1 VSLSSPFIRRPVATS
16 LLAAAVLL
24 AGILAY
30 TRLPVAPLPR
40 VDFPTIQ
47 VSASLPGASPETMA
61 SSVATPLE
69 RRFGRIAGLT
79 EMTSMSTLGGTS
91 ITLQFDLDRNVDAA
105 ARDVQGAIAAAG
117 GELPPDLPLKPSYRK
132 VNPADAPILIIGLES
147 DTLPLSEVFDAANA
161 VLAQKISQVRGV
173 GQVFVGGGQQPAV
186 RVETNPQAL
195 AGMNVNMADV
205 RKAIGATTVDE
216 AKGTVGGSAQ
226 SATIGANDQLL
237 EARGYRPLVIAQ
249 GAGGTARLGD
259 VAHVFDDVENNRV
272 FGWADGRRGVI
283 LIVRKQPD
291 ANIIETNDRVLKL
304 LPQLATSI
312 SPAIRMTVNSDRTQT
327 IRASVQDVMRTLAIS
342 MGLVVLVVFA
352 FLRSPRATLVP
363 TVAMPLSIVGTFG
376 VMWLLG
382 YSIDNL
388 SLMALTISTGFVVD
402 DAIVVTENIA
412 RAIEN
417 GDTPFHAAL
426 KGAEQIGFTI
436 ISITVS
442 LLAVFV
448 PILLMGGIVGRLFR
462 EFAVTLSV
470 AVAMSALVSLT
481 LTPMMCSRM
490 LRHESPSAHGPVYQA
505 SERFFAAALAHYE
518 RGLRWALRHQTTMLI
533 VTLLTVAVNVALFV
547 FVPKGLFPQQDTGLL
562 MATTEASQD
571 VSSAEMLRLQTQ
583 VNRVFDEQPDIAHY
597 VSFMGSGGFG
607 TQNVG
612 SGFITLR
619 DKPPRTMSADD
630 VLARLRGQLAKI
642 PGISTYLQSRQ
653 EVNVGGRM
661 SRTQYQYT
669 VQDANLD
676 ELREWGPRVVD
687 AMRKLPQLKDVVSDQ
702 QSAALQLDVDIDR
715 DTASRLGVTA
725 QAVDEAL
732 YDVYGQRFVATTYT
746 QHNEYHVV
754 LEAAEAYRA
763 NPDSLDGVYVKS
775 ASGASVPLRAL
786 AKVKTSVAALA
797 VNHHGQFPAVT
808 ISFNLAPNAS
818 LGQAIDSI
826 EQSELAIHLPPSVHA
841 DFQGTAQAFTSS
853 LRNEPLLVA
862 AALLAVYIVLGV
874 LYESYV
880 HPVTILSTLPSAG
893 IGALVALLMFG
904 VDLSVIAIIGLLL
917 LIGIVKKNAILLIDF
932 AIDAE
937 RREGAAPEEAIL
949 RACSLRFRPIVMTTF
964 AALFGALPLA
974 FGHGLGSEL
983 RRPLGIT
990 IVGGLLAS
998 QLLTLY
1004 TTPVVYLALERLRRR
1019 GGGASAGDPKGNRSW
1034 PEDTSYASVTR

>member
-1 VSLSSPFIRRPVATS
+1 
-16 LLAAAVLL
+16 
-24 AGILAY
+24 
-30 TRLPVAPLPR
+30 
-40 VDFPTIQ
+40 
-47 VSASLPGASPETMA
+47 MA

-91 ITLQFDLDRNVDAA
+91 LTLQFDLDRNVDSA

-117 GELPPDLPLKPSYRK
+117 GELPPDLPLKPTYRK
-132 VNPADAPILIIGLES
+132 VNPSDAPILIIALTS
-147 DTLPLSEVFDAANA
+147 DTIPLSQIFDAANA
-161 VLAQKISQVRGV
+161 ILAQKISQVPGV

-186 RVETNPQAL
+186 RVQVDPQAL

-216 AKGTVGGSAQ
+216 AKGTLANGVQ
-226 SATIGANDQLL
+226 SSSIGANDQVLD
-237 EARGYRPLVIAQ
+237 ARGYQPIIVAQNGIA
-249 GAGGTARLGD
+249 TARLQD
-259 VAHVFDDVENNRV
+259 VAKVFDDVENNRV
-272 FGWADGRRGVI
+272 AGWADGKRAVL

-291 ANIIETNDRVLKL
+291 ANILETNRRVLSL

-312 SPAIRMTVNSDRTQT
+312 SPAIKIEVSSDRTQT
-327 IRASVQDVMRTLAIS
+327 IRASVDDVEKTLAIS
-342 MGLVVLVVFA
+342 VALVVLVVFA
-352 FLRSPRATLVP
+352 FLRSARATLVP
-363 TVAMPLSIVGTFG
+363 TVAMPLSIAGTFG
-376 VMWLLG
+376 AMWLLG

-402 DAIVVTENIA
+402 DAIVVTENITRSLERGEQPLA
-412 RAIEN
+412 
-417 GDTPFHAAL
+417 AAL

-436 ISITVS
+436 VSITVS

-462 EFAVTLSV
+462 EFAVTLSA

-481 LTPMMCSRM
+481 LTPMMCARL
-490 LRHESPSAHGPVYQA
+490 LRPHGEVLHGRLYRA
-505 SERFFAAALAHYE
+505 SEWAFDATLAFYQ
-518 RGLRWALRHQTTMLI
+518 RGLRWALHHRTTMLL
-533 VTLLTVAVNVALFV
+533 VTLLTVAVNVVLFV
-547 FVPKGLFPQQDTGLL
+547 TTPKGLFPQQDTGLL

-571 VSSAEMLRLQTQ
+571 VSSAEMFRLQTQ
-583 VNRVFDEQPDIAHY
+583 VNRVFSEDPDIEHY

-607 TQNVG
+607 TTNVG
-612 SGFITLR
+612 SGFLTLR
-619 DKPPRTMSADD
+619 AKPPRKLDADE
-630 VLARLRGQLAKI
+630 VLARLRGRLAKI
-642 PGISTYLQSRQ
+642 PGIQTYLQSRQ
-653 EVNVGGRM
+653 DVNVGGRM

-676 ELREWGPRVVD
+676 ELREWAPRVLD
-687 AMRKLPQLKDVVSDQ
+687 AMRRLPQLKDVASDQ
-702 QSAALQLDVDIDR
+702 QSAALELDVDIDR
-715 DTASRLGVTA
+715 DTSSRLGITA
-725 QAVDEAL
+725 QAIDEAL

-754 LEAAEAYRA
+754 LEAAEPYRA
-763 NPDSLDGVYVKS
+763 NPDSLDGIYVR
-775 ASGASVPLRAL
+775 GAGGQAVPLRAI
-786 AKVKTSVAALA
+786 AKTRTSMAALA

-808 ISFNLAPNAS
+808 ISFNLAPNAA
-818 LGQAIDSI
+818 LGQAVDAI
-826 EQSELAIHLPPSVHA
+826 EKAEFAIHVPPSVHA

-853 LRNEPLLVA
+853 LKSEPLLVV

-874 LYESYV
+874 LYESYL

-893 IGALVALLMFG
+893 IGALLALMMFR
-904 VDLSVIAIIGLLL
+904 VDLSIIATVGLLL

-932 AIDAE
+932 AIVAE
-937 RREGAAPEEAIL
+937 RHQNATPEEAIVQ
-949 RACSLRFRPIVMTTF
+949 ACALRFRPILMTTF

-974 FGHGLGSEL
+974 FGRGLGSEL

-1004 TTPVVYLALERLRRR
+1004 TTPVVYLALERLRIRMKGKGR
-1019 GGGASAGDPKGNRSW
+1019 PGLGPTGREHPATAVVAS
-1034 PEDTSYASVTR
+1034 T